1 MVTGSLVLE
10 DTGGSVENEKTGIL
24 GTIKDG
30 MKISGFE
37 EVSFQITTRYGELNF
52 TKLSTDC
59 YWISI

>member
-10 DTGGSVENEKTGIL
+10 DTGGSVEDEKTGIL

-37 EVSFQITTRYGELNF
+37 EVFISDFYQI
-52 TKLSTDC
+52 
-59 YWISI
+59 W